1 MTVTSDPESSAA
13 RPSRSA
19 PLAIALALLFV
30 SVTLNV
36 LSAHRISTLR
46 GTIATME
53 SQRTLGEGAAVP
65 EIVGLNSDGSA
76 KTLHYGEVN
85 VPTVL
90 YVFTPQCRWCKKN
103 ITNLHALIDQA
114 GSRYRVVGIA
124 LTREDLDLYTK
135 NENLNF
141 PVYSD
146 IRSDVRE
153 IYHLGATPET
163 IVVSPAGKV
172 LKVWYGAYEKQTKPD
187 IETFLQI
194 HLPGLSEEA
203 LSSSR

>member
-36 LSAHRISTLR
+36 LSAHRISALR
-46 GTIATME
+46 STIASME

-65 EIVGLNSDGSA
+65 EIVGLNSDGSP

-103 ITNLHALIDQA
+103 IANLHALIDQA

-124 LTREDLDLYTK
+124 LTREDLDLYMK
-135 NENLNF
+135 NEDLNL
-141 PVYSD
+141 PD

-172 LKVWYGAYEKQTKPD
+172 LKVWYGAYETQTKPD